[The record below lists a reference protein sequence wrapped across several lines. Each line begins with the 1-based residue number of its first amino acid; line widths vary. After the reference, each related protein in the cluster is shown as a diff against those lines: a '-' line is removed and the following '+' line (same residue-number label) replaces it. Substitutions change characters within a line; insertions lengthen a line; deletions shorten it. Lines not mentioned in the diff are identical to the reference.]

1 MLFPFN
7 VLPAIFL
14 RKCWFICSLIFWFC
28 FQTSLMRLISA
39 IRLLVCWA
47 CLSCNIRYT
56 RALTEGSSASFGTFT
71 KRWGLDLIHK
81 KNQKKISKIYNC
93 LSHQIAWEIMLL
105 LVNNLQGK
113 NITESQNRRNFESVR
128 VICNLNSCHNFA
140 LVLHENALFF
150 SQSEA
155 RNFFMYTPPVFS
167 FINIWCIPFLLA
179 FLLDFSYFKN

>member
-1 MLFPFN
+1 MGNADLF
-7 VLPAIFL
+7 LL
-14 RKCWFICSLIFWFC
+14 LFC

-39 IRLLVCWA
+39 IRLLVCLA

-81 KNQKKISKIYNC
+81 KNKKKFKKIYNC

-105 LVNNLQGK
+105 LVNNFQGK

-140 LVLHENALFF
+140 QLCTTLHNFALLCTTLHSCYMRIHSFSANQKRVIFSCTLLRNKRFLAKIHVLV
-150 SQSEA
+150 S
-155 RNFFMYTPPVFS
+155 
-167 FINIWCIPFLLA
+167 
-179 FLLDFSYFKN
+179 